1 MARRVLM
8 RTVTL
13 GLTASLLLLAGC
25 GEPERAVEMAPSEV
39 QPQRDPAETAG
50 RSYERNFVFTTV
62 TGDSILLVP
71 WLLETT
77 TLPGTVEREAR
88 GWLNRSGTWEAF
100 FAERWET
107 PPTRSPA
114 RILPYGNMRIVV
126 RENDVV
132 DGIVYQEG
140 SRSLELSLG
149 SLLTEWAGPR
159 GEVFQLL
166 EATLYLSDQRLG
178 GLALDMARGSSNETP
193 PGGDWAFLTS
203 GDSLQIVLQGDAEH
217 DGDPPPGYRG
227 WARLELEDLQWPSLT
242 VEWAEINAFQP
253 ARRDVPV
260 SWTISSPD
268 GDLSGVLEVTSS
280 EVQAGEGSGPVLP
293 VDAMFEVEG
302 TVSIDGGSFPVHG
315 LFRHQRRR

>member
-1 MARRVLM
+1 
-8 RTVTL
+8 
-13 GLTASLLLLAGC
+13 
-25 GEPERAVEMAPSEV
+25 
-39 QPQRDPAETAG
+39 
-50 RSYERNFVFTTV
+50 
-62 TGDSILLVP
+62 
-71 WLLETT
+71 
-77 TLPGTVEREAR
+77 
-88 GWLNRSGTWEAF
+88 
-100 FAERWET
+100 
-107 PPTRSPA
+107 
-114 RILPYGNMRIVV
+114 
-126 RENDVV
+126 
-132 DGIVYQEG
+132 
-140 SRSLELSLG
+140 
-149 SLLTEWAGPR
+149 
-159 GEVFQLL
+159 
-166 EATLYLSDQRLG
+166 
-178 GLALDMARGSSNETP
+178 MARGSSNETP